1 MAEEESRAKMAT
13 SSAELLQAEAELV
26 RHSLGYLKS
35 MALHSAVKLGI
46 PDALHRCGGAASL
59 PDLLSTL
66 ALPCSKRP
74 YLSRLM
80 KMLAVEGIFTAVA
93 AVDVPAAGEGEG
105 AAAAP
110 SVRYGL
116 NPVSRLLVS
125 GGVSPCVLMGTSP
138 LFLEASLRLP
148 QWFQRDSEG
157 EPAFAMA
164 HGESPYA
171 ATGHDMEFNALVNE
185 AMGSDSRYMAELVVR
200 ECGEVFTGVTSLVDV
215 GGGNGTMATAIAKA
229 FPHVRCSVL
238 DLPHVV
244 QGVVSTHESV
254 EFAAGDMMEYVPPA
268 DAVLL
273 KCVLHNWSDEDC
285 VKILTKCREAI
296 AQGAKAGA
304 GKVIIIDAV
313 VGSPSHSQ
321 VLEAQVLM
329 DMQMMMLF
337 MSKEREELNWQKIFM
352 EAGFSH
358 YKIQPVLGMRSI
370 IQLYP

>member
-1 MAEEESRAKMAT
+1 MAT

-35 MALHSAVKLGI
+35 MALHCAVKLGI

-59 PDLLSTL
+59 PDLSSTL
-66 ALPCSKRP
+66 ALPRNKRP

-80 KMLAVEGIFTAVA
+80 KMLAVEGIFTAVVVD
-93 AVDVPAAGEGEG
+93 VDVPTAGEGEG
-105 AAAAP
+105 AGTVP

-125 GGVSPCVLMGTSP
+125 GGGACLSPCVLMGTSP

-148 QWFQRDSEG
+148 QWFQRDGEGEG

-164 HGESPYA
+164 HGESPYGA
-171 ATGHDMEFNALVNE
+171 AGHDTEFNALVND

-215 GGGNGTMATAIAKA
+215 GGGNGTMATAIARA

-296 AQGAKAGA
+296 AQGARA

-313 VGSPSHSQ
+313 VGSPSHSQQ

>member
-1 MAEEESRAKMAT
+1 MAT
-13 SSAELLQAEAELV
+13 SRAELLQAEAELV

-80 KMLAVEGIFTAVA
+80 KMLAVEGVFTAVA
-93 AVDVPAAGEGEG
+93 VDVDAPPAAGEG
-105 AAAAP
+105 AAGTAP

-116 NPVSRLLVS
+116 SPVSRLLVS
-125 GGVSPCVLMGTSP
+125 GSGACLSPCMLMGTSP

-148 QWFQRDSEG
+148 QWFQRDGDGEG

-164 HGESPYA
+164 HGESPYGA
-171 ATGHDMEFNALVNE
+171 AGHDMEFNALVNE
-185 AMGSDSRYMAELVVR
+185 AMGSDSQFMAELVVR

-238 DLPHVV
+238 DLPHVI
-244 QGVVSTHESV
+244 QGVSAHESV

-313 VGSPSHSQ
+313 VGSPTHSQQ

-337 MSKEREELNWQKIFM
+337 MSKEREELNWQKIFI

-358 YKIQPVLGMRSI
+358 YKIQPILGMRSI
-370 IQLYP
+370 IELYP

>member
-1 MAEEESRAKMAT
+1 MAT

-80 KMLAVEGIFTAVA
+80 KMLAVEGIFTA
-93 AVDVPAAGEGEG
+93 G
-105 AAAAP
+105 
-110 SVRYGL
+110 
-116 NPVSRLLVS
+116 
-125 GGVSPCVLMGTSP
+125 GGV
-138 LFLEASLRLP
+138 EASLRLP

-200 ECGEVFTGVTSLVDV
+200 ECGEVFPGVTSLVDV

>member
-1 MAEEESRAKMAT
+1 MAT

-59 PDLLSTL
+59 PDLSSSL

-80 KMLAVEGIFTAVA
+80 KMLAVEGIFTAVS
-93 AVDVPAAGEGEG
+93 VDVPTAGEGAG
-105 AAAAP
+105 TVP

-125 GGVSPCVLMGTSP
+125 GSGACLSPCVLMGTSP

-148 QWFQRDSEG
+148 QWFQRDGEG
-157 EPAFAMA
+157 EPAFAMS
-164 HGESPYA
+164 HGESPYGA
-171 ATGHDMEFNALVNE
+171 AGRDMEFNALVNE
-185 AMGSDSRYMAELVVR
+185 AMGSDSQFMAELVVR

-285 VKILTKCREAI
+285 VKILIKCREAI
-296 AQGAKAGA
+296 AQGAKA

-313 VGSPSHSQ
+313 VGSPSHSQQ

-358 YKIQPVLGMRSI
+358 YKIQPLLGMRSI

>member
-1 MAEEESRAKMAT
+1 MAEESRAKMATT

-46 PDALHRCGGAASL
+46 PDSLHRCGGAASL
-59 PDLLSTL
+59 PDLSSAL

-80 KMLAVEGIFTAVA
+80 KMLAVEGIFTAVD
-93 AVDVPAAGEGEG
+93 VDVPAAGEGEG
-105 AAAAP
+105 AATSP

-148 QWFQRDSEG
+148 QWFKRDGEG

-215 GGGNGTMATAIAKA
+215 GGGNGTMAAAIAKA
-229 FPHVRCSVL
+229 FPHVKCSVL
-238 DLPHVV
+238 DLPHVI
-244 QGVVSTHESV
+244 QGVSAHESV

-296 AQGAKAGA
+296 AQGAKAG
-304 GKVIIIDAV
+304 KVIIIDAV
-313 VGSPSHSQ
+313 VGSPTHSQQ

>member
-1 MAEEESRAKMAT
+1 MAT
-13 SSAELLQAEAELV
+13 TSAELLQAEAELV

-93 AVDVPAAGEGEG
+93 VDVDAPAAGEGEG
-105 AAAAP
+105 AATAP

-125 GGVSPCVLMGTSP
+125 GSGGACLSPCVLMGTSP

-148 QWFQRDSEG
+148 QWFQRDGEG
-157 EPAFAMA
+157 EPASAFAMA
-164 HGESPYA
+164 HGESPYGA
-171 ATGHDMEFNALVNE
+171 AGRDMEFNALINE

-200 ECGEVFTGVTSLVDV
+200 ECGEVFTGITSLVDV
-215 GGGNGTMATAIAKA
+215 GGGNGTMATAIARA

-244 QGVVSTHESV
+244 QGVSANESV

-296 AQGAKAGA
+296 AQGAKAG
-304 GKVIIIDAV
+304 KVIIIDAV
-313 VGSPSHSQ
+313 VGSPSHSQQ

-358 YKIQPVLGMRSI
+358 YKIQPFLGMRSI

>member
-1 MAEEESRAKMAT
+1 MATT

-59 PDLLSTL
+59 PDLSSTL

-93 AVDVPAAGEGEG
+93 VDVDVPTASGGEG
-105 AAAAP
+105 

-125 GGVSPCVLMGTSP
+125 GSGACLSPCVLMGTSP

-148 QWFQRDSEG
+148 QWFQRDG
-157 EPAFAMA
+157 QGDQPAFAMA
-164 HGESPYA
+164 HGESPYGA
-171 ATGHDMEFNALVNE
+171 AGHDTEFNALVNE
-185 AMGSDSRYMAELVVR
+185 AMGSDSRHMAELVVR

-215 GGGNGTMATAIAKA
+215 GGGNGTMAMAIAKA
-229 FPHVRCSVL
+229 FPHVKCSVL

-296 AQGAKAGA
+296 AQGAKAG
-304 GKVIIIDAV
+304 KVIIIDAV
-313 VGSPSHSQ
+313 VGSPSHSQQ

-337 MSKEREELNWQKIFM
+337 MSKEREELSWQKIFM

>member
-1 MAEEESRAKMAT
+1 MAT

-46 PDALHRCGGAASL
+46 PDALHRCGGTASL
-59 PDLLSTL
+59 HDLESTL

-93 AVDVPAAGEGEG
+93 VDVPAAGEG
-105 AAAAP
+105 AATVP

-116 NPVSRLLVS
+116 NPVSRLLVNGS
-125 GGVSPCVLMGTSP
+125 TACLSPCMLMGTSP

-148 QWFQRDSEG
+148 QWFQRDGEG
-157 EPAFAMA
+157 EPAFTMA
-164 HGESPYA
+164 HGESPYGA
-171 ATGHDMEFNALVNE
+171 AGHDMEFNALVNE
-185 AMGSDSRYMAELVVR
+185 AMGSDSQYMAELVVR
-200 ECGEVFTGVTSLVDV
+200 ECGEVFTGITSLVDV

-229 FPHVRCSVL
+229 FPHVKCSVL
-238 DLPHVV
+238 DLPHVI
-244 QGVVSTHESV
+244 QGVSTHDSV

-285 VKILTKCREAI
+285 VKILTRCREAI
-296 AQGAKAGA
+296 AQGAKAG
-304 GKVIIIDAV
+304 KVIIIDTV
-313 VGSPSHSQ
+313 IGSPSQQ

-358 YKIQPVLGMRSI
+358 YKIQPILGMRSI
-370 IQLYP
+370 IELYP

>member
-1 MAEEESRAKMAT
+1 MANT

-93 AVDVPAAGEGEG
+93 VDVPAAGEGV
-105 AAAAP
+105 ATVP

-116 NPVSRLLVS
+116 SPVSRLLVS
-125 GGVSPCVLMGTSP
+125 GSGACLSPCMLMGTSP

-148 QWFQRDSEG
+148 QWFQRDGEG

-164 HGESPYA
+164 HGESPYGA
-171 ATGHDMEFNALVNE
+171 AGHDMEFNALVNE

-200 ECGEVFTGVTSLVDV
+200 DCGEVFTGLTSLVDV

-238 DLPHVV
+238 DLPHVI
-244 QGVVSTHESV
+244 QGVSAHESV

-296 AQGAKAGA
+296 AQGARA

-313 VGSPSHSQ
+313 VGSPSHSQQ